1 MQNKLTS
8 IHPHKI
14 KSRPSQITI
23 FTQINATQRI
33 NTQNKSQRLKQ
44 INLQKQNHQSIVT
57 SNTTNMKFDTKN
69 LSPIHLRP
77 SRASSS
83 SLGLDERDLVWRNPN
98 KYIADEDQETTDYH
112 CNENENE
119 NGKQRRGSCGK
130 DRNSYGRRIEH
141 LPRMVYTP
149 VKISARTSQKR
160 RSGTSPFTIRSV
172 TEKEMDDL
180 NASLINLSFCNADKN
195 DSNNKNADENNNN
208 NNPNSN
214 TNARYID
221 TDTAT
226 ATGDD
231 GGDGVA
237 GVPLMGRIPTNHID
251 SKTGKTTI
259 VWRSARTTNTVGDS

>member
-1 MQNKLTS
+1 
-8 IHPHKI
+8 
-14 KSRPSQITI
+14 
-23 FTQINATQRI
+23 
-33 NTQNKSQRLKQ
+33 
-44 INLQKQNHQSIVT
+44 
-57 SNTTNMKFDTKN
+57 MKFDTKK
-69 LSPIHLRP
+69 LSPIRLRP

-112 CNENENE
+112 CNKNE

-180 NASLINLSFCNADKN
+180 TASLINLSFCNADEN
-195 DSNNKNADENNNN
+195 DSNNKNADENNN

-221 TDTAT
+221 TDT